1 MSGHQNQVVSQSAT
15 NLIADMRIL
24 IQYVQGIANMP
35 AGPAKQT
42 AINNANRLIDRCDQV
57 VNVLSTLNHA
67 RSKQLLVQ
75 WTLFYQ
81 TFGNASSP
89 VPGSVGQIRGC
100 EGILTLCIRYLEE
113 MIQGH

>member
-42 AINNANRLIDRCDQV
+42 AINTHQ
-57 VNVLSTLNHA
+57 
-67 RSKQLLVQ
+67 
-75 WTLFYQ
+75 
-81 TFGNASSP
+81 
-89 VPGSVGQIRGC
+89 SVS
-100 EGILTLCIRYLEE
+100 
-113 MIQGH
+113 